1 MDGQENRRVAIVTH
15 RLNVYSETFIHAQIE
30 LLPADI
36 VLHNGRMP
44 SMVGNKFILSN
55 ARKEINKLTKIFFK
69 TELFALAN
77 AISHLLKKERIDVV
91 LAQYGPVGVSFLP
104 LCIKLE
110 IPLVVHFHGFDASHF
125 ETLRKNAEGYK
136 SLFKYAKA
144 IIVVSEK
151 MAAQLLT
158 LGCPPE
164 KLILNHYGV
173 NSFFYS
179 TKPDFASD
187 TFLAVGRFVEKKGPE
202 FTIRA
207 FAKLVDRYPQ
217 AQLFMTGDGPLLAHC
232 KLLVQEL
239 AMTKN
244 IFFPGILKHE
254 MVAGFMQKSIAFVQ
268 HSIVASTGDSE
279 GTPVAIME
287 ASAAALP
294 VIATR
299 HAGIPDVILDGV
311 TGLLVPE
318 KDIDQMADAM
328 LKLILN
334 KSLAKSMGE
343 AGRERMKTHF
353 SMERYIKVLRNALEA

>member
-136 SLFKYAKA
+136 SLFKY
-144 IIVVSEK
+144 
-151 MAAQLLT
+151 
-158 LGCPPE
+158 
-164 KLILNHYGV
+164 KLPHESGFV
-173 NSFFYS
+173 NFYS
-179 TKPDFASD
+179 
-187 TFLAVGRFVEKKGPE
+187 
-202 FTIRA
+202 
-207 FAKLVDRYPQ
+207 
-217 AQLFMTGDGPLLAHC
+217 
-232 KLLVQEL
+232 
-239 AMTKN
+239 
-244 IFFPGILKHE
+244 
-254 MVAGFMQKSIAFVQ
+254 
-268 HSIVASTGDSE
+268 
-279 GTPVAIME
+279 
-287 ASAAALP
+287 
-294 VIATR
+294 
-299 HAGIPDVILDGV
+299 
-311 TGLLVPE
+311 
-318 KDIDQMADAM
+318 
-328 LKLILN
+328 
-334 KSLAKSMGE
+334 
-343 AGRERMKTHF
+343 
-353 SMERYIKVLRNALEA
+353 